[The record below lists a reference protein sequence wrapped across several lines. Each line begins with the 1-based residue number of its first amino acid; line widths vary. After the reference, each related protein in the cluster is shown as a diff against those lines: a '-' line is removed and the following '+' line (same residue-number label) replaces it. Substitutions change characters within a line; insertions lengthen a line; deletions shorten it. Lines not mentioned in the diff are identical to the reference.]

1 MTDRWTKR
9 GVEFHSTRLKQK
21 VNNFVIMIQYDVALV
36 RWTILFLVFS
46 SMLCDSASCYVCP
59 SEHPFAHVSVGHL
72 VPFWAVAPKG
82 SMTYAFT
89 HMGNFLL
96 FSFVPPPPSGLY
108 LSLEAHIPVSRPKS
122 QSRGSNPSFE
132 AKIIASRPKSQP
144 RGPNSSK
151 EASC

>member
-1 MTDRWTKR
+1 MTDGWTKR

-96 FSFVPPPPSGLY
+96 LLLVNELWSF
-108 LSLEAHIPVSRPKS
+108 R
-122 QSRGSNPSFE
+122 
-132 AKIIASRPKSQP
+132 
-144 RGPNSSK
+144 
-151 EASC
+151 